1 MNIVS
6 NFSPQETV
14 IYDGRNPPWRKTQIK
29 SLINKKAVPYKQYFR
44 SGENTKIFEKF
55 KLLQGRI
62 VNLTIDSRDLVD
74 IVPNKLNDS

>member
-1 MNIVS
+1 M
-6 NFSPQETV
+6 
-14 IYDGRNPPWRKTQIK
+14 
-29 SLINKKAVPYKQYFR
+29 LYKQYLR

-55 KLLQGRI
+55 KLPQGRI